1 MFATTIRFTMPP
13 DTDWERLR
21 QLAIRRAFEV
31 YRSMPGLRAKAFIF
45 SPERSEFGGNYVW
58 DTQDDAESYLRSPAW
73 RTTVA
78 ALGEPEIERTEVEDR
93 LRDALQTRA
102 KTTRE
107 LAITWRIARGATNW
121 QINSPT
127 IPRWG

>member
-31 YRSMPGLRAKAFIF
+31 YRSMPGLRAKAFVF

-58 DTQDDAESYLRSPAW
+58 DTQDDAEAFLRSDAW
-73 RTTVA
+73 RA
-78 ALGEPEIERTEVEDR
+78 ALSLYGEPRVERAEVCAYVECGDLVFPPEYEQR
-93 LRDALQTRA
+93 SSAS
-102 KTTRE
+102 E
-107 LAITWRIARGATNW
+107 GAAA
-121 QINSPT
+121 SP
-127 IPRWG
+127 

>member
-58 DTQDDAESYLRSPAW
+58 DTQDDAEAFLRSDAW
-73 RTTVA
+73 RA
-78 ALGEPEIERTEVEDR
+78 ALSLYGEPRVERAEVCAYVECGDLVFPPEYEQR
-93 LRDALQTRA
+93 SSAS
-102 KTTRE
+102 E
-107 LAITWRIARGATNW
+107 GAAA
-121 QINSPT
+121 SP
-127 IPRWG
+127 